1 MIEATRFLTSLAQ
14 ALAKMSLYGET
25 HPARASAADASFHK
39 LRELLAFDAHPAFS
53 FLGDEVV
60 YAQRALRDLEQWDWA
75 RKLSSAGVQRLEFE
89 RGVTEEEYRGFL
101 ESVLSRLQVVQGLA
115 ESSSTSLHGAIRFG
129 GIGVRGTSGAD
140 LPAETVEAAKS
151 YTENVDFTEEADA
164 VQWMHEEVMAA
175 RRLPLAEAEA
185 VVASLSASMHSASNA
200 IVPLLTLKEFDQYTT
215 THSINVSVLAMALAE
230 HFGLAAR
237 EVRSYGMAGLL
248 HDLGKVKVPLE
259 ILRKPGKLTDEE
271 FAIMRSHPTEGA
283 RMILQSD
290 GRLDLCAVVAFE
302 HHIMINGSG
311 YPVRQRRCDCH
322 HASMLV
328 HVCDVFDALRTHRPY
343 RVAWETDAIMQYLE
357 GRIGSELEPDATRGF
372 MTMVRSRGVSDARAE
387 SIDSV
392 QAAEGAPSAELA

>member
-1 MIEATRFLTSLAQ
+1 MTEATRFLISLAQ
-14 ALAKMSLYGET
+14 ALAKMSLYGAT
-25 HPARASAADASFHK
+25 HPSRAAAADSSFHK
-39 LRELLAFDAHPAFS
+39 LRELLAIDPHPAFS

-75 RKLSSAGVQRLEFE
+75 RKLSAAGIQRLEFQ
-89 RGVTEEEYRGFL
+89 RSVSDEEYRAFL

-115 ESSSTSLHGAIRFG
+115 EGTTTSAQGSIRFG
-129 GIGVRGTSGAD
+129 GIGVRGTTTEMQQ
-140 LPAETVEAAKS
+140 ETVQAAKT
-151 YTENVDFTEEADA
+151 YTESVDFTEEADA
-164 VQWMHEEVMAA
+164 VQWMHEEVLAS

-185 VVASLSASMHSASNA
+185 VVASLSAAMHSASNA

-215 THSINVSVLAMALAE
+215 THSINVSVLAMALSE
-230 HFGLAAR
+230 HFGLSPR
-237 EVRSYGMAGLL
+237 EVRFYGLAGLL
-248 HDLGKVKVPLE
+248 HDLGKVKIPLE
-259 ILRKPGKLTDEE
+259 VLRKPGKLTDEE
-271 FAIMRSHPTEGA
+271 FAIMRTHPVEGA

-290 GRLDLCAVVAFE
+290 GRLDLAAVVAFE

-357 GRIGSELEPDATRGF
+357 GRIGSELQPDAARGF
-372 MTMVRSRGVSDARAE
+372 MTMIQSRGVYDAHAA
-387 SIDSV
+387 SIDTPVASE
-392 QAAEGAPSAELA
+392 APGAPA